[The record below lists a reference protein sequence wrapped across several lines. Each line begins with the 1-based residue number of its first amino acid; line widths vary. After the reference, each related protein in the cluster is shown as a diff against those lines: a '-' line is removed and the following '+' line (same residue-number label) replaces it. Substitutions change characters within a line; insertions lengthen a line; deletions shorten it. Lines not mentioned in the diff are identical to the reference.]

1 MITRNWHA
9 NCQTSFGDECP
20 AKIRTS
26 ERIYVK
32 AEQRQ
37 QPRYRIRDVEFHVFS
52 HGIQES
58 GPLVNISKG
67 GLAFQFETGPGKMT
81 ECRAIDILGPEAE
94 RFYLPGIACRLIYDI
109 GVLAE
114 GRTFTGAENRL
125 RGVQFT
131 SLTDEQTRKLTDLID
146 CYGFELHTIP

>member
-9 NCQTSFGDECP
+9 NCQTSFSGECP
-20 AKIRTS
+20 AKTQTP
-26 ERIYVK
+26 EGIYVK

-37 QPRYRIRDVEFHVFS
+37 QARYRIRDVEFQVFS

-58 GPLVNISKG
+58 GSLVNISKG

-81 ECRAIDILGPEAE
+81 ECRVIDILGPEGK

-125 RGVQFT
+125 RGVQFIG
-131 SLTDEQTRKLTDLID
+131 LIDEQNRKLTGLID
-146 CYGFELHTIP
+146 RYGIIV

>member
-1 MITRNWHA
+1 MITPNWHA
-9 NCQTSFGDECP
+9 NCQSFLGDECP
-20 AKIRTS
+20 AKTRTP
-26 ERIYVK
+26 EGIHVK

-37 QPRYRIRDVEFHVFS
+37 QPRYRIRNVEFQVFS
-52 HGIQES
+52 RGIQES

-81 ECRAIDILGPEAE
+81 ECLAIDILGPEAE
-94 RFYLPGIACRLIYDI
+94 RYYLPGISCRLIYDI

-125 RGVQFT
+125 RGVKFT
-131 SLTDEQTRKLTDLID
+131 GLTDGQTRKLTDLID
-146 CYGFELHTIP
+146 RYGIIV